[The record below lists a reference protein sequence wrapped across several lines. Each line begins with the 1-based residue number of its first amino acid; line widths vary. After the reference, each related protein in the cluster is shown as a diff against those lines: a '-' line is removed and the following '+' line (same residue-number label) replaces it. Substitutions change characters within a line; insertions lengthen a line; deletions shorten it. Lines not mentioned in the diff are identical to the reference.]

1 MPCNVVAPAPALYS
15 YTWLAPCHH
24 ATGFYMILL
33 GHLAA
38 CGWYYIAEIDNH
50 GDDSWTTLYGVGDQS
65 EWMQYQSAM

>member
-1 MPCNVVAPAPALYS
+1 
-15 YTWLAPCHH
+15 
-24 ATGFYMILL
+24 MILL

-38 CGWYYIAEIDNH
+38 CGWYYIAEIDDH